1 MMTTCA
7 DRARQRTVVMVST
20 PAFWPVWPAWPFL
33 PVVRRTSGGE
43 HLGVVFDA
51 RHARGLTGYSATVFD
66 CNLFMLPRTWSEL
79 LGLPREVYDS
89 AEELA
94 DAGWRVD

>member
-1 MMTTCA
+1 M
-7 DRARQRTVVMVST
+7 
-20 PAFWPVWPAWPFL
+20 
-33 PVVRRTSGGE
+33 
-43 HLGVVFDA
+43 FDA

-66 CNLFMLPRTWSEL
+66 CNLFMLPRTWSEFL
-79 LGLPREVYDS
+79 ALPREVYDS